1 MQHIMR
7 WSSTSVILS
16 EHFPRSFEGFLI
28 TIFSV
33 ISVRPGMTGFV
44 FWRFYNFIL
53 SLHSDLRFK
62 LSFPSVFIL
71 MVSILIVP
79 INSINL
85 SGGEEPHNVIEDG
98 HR

>member
-16 EHFPRSFEGFLI
+16 EHFSQSFEGFFNYNL
-28 TIFSV
+28 FRSFPV

-44 FWRFYNFIL
+44 FRRFYNFIL

-62 LSFPSVFIL
+62 LSFPSVFIFNGIY
-71 MVSILIVP
+71 SY
-79 INSINL
+79 STY
-85 SGGEEPHNVIEDG
+85 
-98 HR
+98 